1 MPVIKTWRIK
11 YNFECLQART
21 DDIEEEVPE
30 AEKERLIKQVMK
42 ERHESLGPMT
52 AHELSVF
59 VCFVTVIILWFFRRP
74 LFMPG
79 TYLFWSIWLFHP

>member
-1 MPVIKTWRIK
+1 MEDGEWHK
-11 YNFECLQART
+11 N
-21 DDIEEEVPE
+21 IEEEVPE

-52 AHELSVF
+52 THELSVF
-59 VCFVTVIILWFFRRP
+59 VCFVTVIVLWFFRRP

-79 TYLFWSIWLFHP
+79 TYYF

>member
-1 MPVIKTWRIK
+1 M
-11 YNFECLQART
+11 
-21 DDIEEEVPE
+21 DDLDEEVPE

-59 VCFVTVIILWFFRRP
+59 VCFITTETNPKNSPAMRQ
-74 LFMPG
+74 
-79 TYLFWSIWLFHP
+79 

>member
-1 MPVIKTWRIK
+1 MK
-11 YNFECLQART
+11 YDFVFLQAGT
-21 DDIEEEVPE
+21 DDFEEEVPE

-79 TYLFWSIWLFHP
+79 TYFYRNIYVIYV

>member
-1 MPVIKTWRIK
+1 MK
-11 YNFECLQART
+11 YDFVCLQART

-79 TYLFWSIWLFHP
+79 TYLF

>member
-1 MPVIKTWRIK
+1 MFTSTLLKVT
-11 YNFECLQART
+11 T
-21 DDIEEEVPE
+21 T
-30 AEKERLIKQVMK
+30 ERLIKQVMK

-59 VCFVTVIILWFFRRP
+59 VCFITVIILWFFRRP

-79 TYLFWSIWLFHP
+79 KYLREKQIL

>member
-1 MPVIKTWRIK
+1 M
-11 YNFECLQART
+11 
-21 DDIEEEVPE
+21 DDLDEEVPE

-59 VCFVTVIILWFFRRP
+59 VCFITVIILWFFRRP

-79 TYLFWSIWLFHP
+79 KYLCGKQILLGYLYYVSEKY

>member
-1 MPVIKTWRIK
+1 M
-11 YNFECLQART
+11 
-21 DDIEEEVPE
+21 DDPFDEEVPE

-59 VCFVTVIILWFFRRP
+59 VCFITVIILWFFRRP

-79 TYLFWSIWLFHP
+79 KYLMW